1 MVSPASPT
9 TCVAWS
15 RSGDALAVGSLRN
28 AFLWTRTGARVL
40 KNTNRAPLY
49 ALAFS
54 PAGDTLACGS
64 ESKTTKLVSCGGK
77 AVASLS
83 GDSGAVT
90 HVSFDPRGE
99 RVLAGRALWTTGGEA
114 LARKRF
120 SMIST
125 FVDDGTILS
134 AGPVYEEDLVRPA
147 LYWMTPEGEVTRKV
161 PLAAPARHIATDGEH
176 VAVSD
181 GGPRISIFDAR
192 GERLGDFERHK
203 SGHMVSGLAIS
214 GARVASG
221 GFGDT
226 DIWVTDFAGAQAVRL
241 PGYARPTQHNGIAFA
256 PHAPQLVAAL
266 GGALAPGGGGDC
278 IWLHDVESGRRVRLY
293 AADKAWLAVDDG
305 GRYMGAAA
313 LADDAKQ
320 EDTSL
325 LDALFA

>member
-1 MVSPASPT
+1 MALPASST

-40 KNTNRAPLY
+40 RNTNRAPLY

-54 PAGDTLACGS
+54 PQGDTLACGS
-64 ESKTTKLVSCGGK
+64 ESKTTKLVSREGK

-90 HVSFDPRGE
+90 HVSFDRRGE
-99 RVLAGRALWTTGGEA
+99 RVLAGRALWTTGGKA
-114 LARKRF
+114 LERKCF

-125 FVDDGTILS
+125 FLDDETILS
-134 AGPVYEEDLVRPA
+134 AGPVYEEDLVQPA
-147 LYWMTPEGEVTRKV
+147 LCWMTPEGEVTRKV
-161 PLAAPARHIATDGEH
+161 PLAAPARHIVTDGEL
-176 VAVSD
+176 VAVSYAA
-181 GGPRISIFDAR
+181 RISVFDAR
-192 GERLGDFERHK
+192 GQRLGDFERHK
-203 SGHMVSGLAIS
+203 SGQMVSGLALS

-226 DIWVTDFAGAQAVRL
+226 DVWVSDFGGTPAMRL
-241 PGYARPTQHNGIAFA
+241 PGYARPLQHNGIAFA
-256 PHAPQLVAAL
+256 PHAPRIVAAL
-266 GGALAPGGGGDC
+266 GGPLAPSGHGDC
-278 IWLHDVESGRRVRLY
+278 LWLHDVESGRRVRLY
-293 AADKAWLAVDDG
+293 VAEKAWLAVDDG
-305 GRYMGAAA
+305 GRYQGTAA